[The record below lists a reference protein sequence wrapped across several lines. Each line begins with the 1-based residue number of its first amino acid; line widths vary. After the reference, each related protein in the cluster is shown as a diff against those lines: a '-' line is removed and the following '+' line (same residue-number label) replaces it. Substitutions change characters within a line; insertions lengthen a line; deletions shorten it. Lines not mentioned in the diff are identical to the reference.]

1 MPKIRL
7 LPILAFIV
15 VCVGVGSALLL
26 LKVKDISLLSEKPCF
41 SQDQFLK
48 EINILDKPL
57 ILVSE
62 SDLTSQVKKKFSC
75 IADLK
80 VSKKFPSTLVLDYKG
95 KVPVARIDGSEN
107 QLTVDGLVIKATTGT
122 LIPVIFLPSEQN
134 IQLNQQVSDP
144 RILLSLQ
151 LADLLAKSDFAPSN
165 IRFVNQTITI
175 YNQQEAIAIFSTE
188 KPALEQINGLQQVLA
203 KAKIDSKKISKID
216 MRFNNPIIVFK

>member
-1 MPKIRL
+1 MPRKLL
-7 LPILAFIV
+7 LPVFTVLVLGLGI
-15 VCVGVGSALLL
+15 ALTVFLF
-26 LKVKDISLLSEKPCF
+26 KVSNVSIISEKPCF
-41 SQDQFLK
+41 SKEELLK
-48 EINILDKPL
+48 EVDATGKSIF
-57 ILVSE
+57 LVSADKL
-62 SDLTSQVKKKFSC
+62 SLQIKNKFSC

-80 VSKKFPSTLVLDYKG
+80 ISKKLPSTLVLDYKG
-95 KVPVARIDGSEN
+95 KVPVAKLDGSEN
-107 QLTVDGLVIKATTGT
+107 QLTADGLVIKSVSSDQVPA
-122 LIPVIFLPSEQN
+122 IFLPPNVNPQLGEQ
-134 IQLNQQVSDP
+134 LKDP

-188 KPALEQINGLQQVLA
+188 KPALEQTNALQQVLA